1 MDSIQIRETL
11 EKQLQLL
18 SERSTQEVTTAPEKI
33 EIRSRLKKAAE
44 KEGKSL
50 EEYIGAYEKTDPEYG
65 SDLKRLVGLSAA
77 SSE

>member
-33 EIRSRLKKAAE
+33 EIRSRLKKAA
-44 KEGKSL
+44 
-50 EEYIGAYEKTDPEYG
+50 
-65 SDLKRLVGLSAA
+65 
-77 SSE
+77 